1 MPGRCSI
8 FAAGWFHWLACQRCN
23 LGVVQTGWPDHLRG
37 LTSSIRPINA
47 RRELHEHHRFKIAR
61 KHVGMDHAKGIVRKL
76 LQWHLP
82 VGYLNRPL
90 FGALYQLHVALRA
103 AAGWSIRF
111 LWYEPLFRSQCR
123 TIGERFWMEQ
133 LPYMTGRGE
142 IVIGNDVRFSG
153 KPSFAFSS
161 RYSPR
166 PKLSIGHGSFS
177 GAQLR

>member
-1 MPGRCSI
+1 MSTT
-8 FAAGWFHWLACQRCN
+8 A
-23 LGVVQTGWPDHLRG
+23 LR
-37 LTSSIRPINA
+37 SQER
-47 RRELHEHHRFKIAR
+47 
-61 KHVGMDHAKGIVRKL
+61 VGMDHAKGIVRKL

-166 PKLSIGHGSFS
+166 PKLSIGHGSFLGHNCADDRETS
-177 GAQLR
+177 DPREPLPDRWRCANHRF